1 MSMLLVPRMST
12 VMLGISQQSCSN
24 NKHYPSRR
32 QRISGSLSQATL
44 RMHFPL
50 WFGVASSFFV
60 SPCCDI
66 FSSNNCL
73 SLLWALNTSGLCWVP
88 RSRDCVSPYC
98 DIFTR
103 QRIVCALGSQHI
115 VLCWVPRSSCF
126 VSPGLFAPTNSLSL
140 LWALNTSYLCW
151 VPRRR
156 YYVSLY
162 CDILLGQRIV

>member
-88 RSRDCVSPYC
+88 RSRYCVSPYC

-103 QRIVCALGSQHI
+103 QRIVCALGLSTHRI
-115 VLCWVPRSSCF
+115 VLGASQQLL
-126 VSPGLFAPTNSLSL
+126 VSPCCDIFASTNLLSL
-140 LWALNTSYLCW
+140 PWALNT
-151 VPRRR
+151 
-156 YYVSLY
+156 
-162 CDILLGQRIV
+162 